1 MALRRIVNG
10 ELRAYINWKGVWRHV
25 YILSSQD
32 NTNLIGETV
41 RMINF
46 KLTKNSKDIL
56 QAEKMKFQK
65 KKPATRSGRKGVEA

>member
-10 ELRAYINWKGVWRHV
+10 ELRAYINWNGAWRHV

-32 NTNLIGETV
+32 SVNLMGETV

-46 KLTKNSKDIL
+46 KLTKKSKDIL
-56 QAEKMKFQK
+56 QAEKMKFEK
-65 KKPATRSGRKGVEA
+65 KKPVTRGGRKGVEA

>member
-10 ELRAYINWKGVWRHV
+10 ELRAYIQIKGQWRHV

-32 NTNLIGETV
+32 NTTLMGETV

-56 QAEKMKFQK
+56 QAEKIKFHK
-65 KKPATRSGRKGVEA
+65 KKPYVPSGKKVVGA

>member
-10 ELRAYINWKGVWRHV
+10 ELRAYINWNGVWRHV

-32 NTNLIGETV
+32 SVNLMGETV

-56 QAEKMKFQK
+56 QAEKIKFHK
-65 KKPATRSGRKGVEA
+65 KKPYVPSGKKGVTA